1 MSHVPLTHAVSACE
15 RGWTHP
21 VVVAIL
27 EGVCR
32 EMSQREAQTL
42 QRARL
47 HVLERAGRW
56 KEVQYARCIR
66 LVYDDLC

>member
-1 MSHVPLTHAVSACE
+1 
-15 RGWTHP
+15 

-66 LVYDDLC
+66 LAYAADLC